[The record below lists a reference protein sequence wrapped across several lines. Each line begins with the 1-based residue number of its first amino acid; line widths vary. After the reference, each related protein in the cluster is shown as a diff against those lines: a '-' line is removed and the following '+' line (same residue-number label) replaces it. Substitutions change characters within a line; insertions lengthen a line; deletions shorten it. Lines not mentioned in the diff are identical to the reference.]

1 MKARTAR
8 TQPRKRSPARRR
20 KPLPRELN
28 VGEAKALF
36 SQLVDE
42 AARGARFVIAKAGT
56 PVARIVPLEAEP
68 KKIVFGTMKGLLS
81 PEEEHFEAKLA
92 ASNFVPLTLTWSHA
106 VRAYDVAPFHRDP
119 FDRLLLA
126 QAVTEPLH
134 LLTTD
139 ESLKSYSS
147 LVIAV

>member
-1 MKARTAR
+1 MKRARP
-8 TQPRKRSPARRR
+8 QPRKRSPARHR

-68 KKIVFGTMKGLLS
+68 RKFVFGTLKGLLS
-81 PEEEHFEAKLA
+81 PEDEQALLDAIEAPLPDDVLA
-92 ASNFVPLTLTWSHA
+92 SFYAS
-106 VRAYDVAPFHRDP
+106 
-119 FDRLLLA
+119 RLEA
-126 QAVTEPLH
+126 
-134 LLTTD
+134 
-139 ESLKSYSS
+139 S
-147 LVIAV
+147 

>member
-1 MKARTAR
+1 MKTHRAR
-8 TQPRKRSPARRR
+8 TQPRKRLSARHR

-56 PVARIVPLEAEP
+56 PVARIVEP

-81 PEEEHFEAKLA
+81 PEDEQALLDAIEAPLPDDVLA
-92 ASNFVPLTLTWSHA
+92 SF
-106 VRAYDVAPFHRDP
+106 YIG
-119 FDRLLLA
+119 RL
-126 QAVTEPLH
+126 EG
-134 LLTTD
+134 
-139 ESLKSYSS
+139 LK
-147 LVIAV
+147 